1 MEIILLIYFK
11 ITRLFFTVEMS
22 YIWNTKREHQFFIFD
37 RLVLNQMM
45 SLKAIRGHMAI
56 EEHCFFLILLMHKI
70 MLKFDMFLP
79 LLHDHSGDS
88 FPNQKHYPMK
98 KTLLRNHYQKTKIFP
113 EGSQKGLHLTT
124 EYLQNE
130 NADASSSSS
139 YMTIN
144 LKCVS
149 F

>member
-1 MEIILLIYFK
+1 
-11 ITRLFFTVEMS
+11 
-22 YIWNTKREHQFFIFD
+22 
-37 RLVLNQMM
+37 
-45 SLKAIRGHMAI
+45 
-56 EEHCFFLILLMHKI
+56 

-79 LLHDHSGDS
+79 FLHDHSGDS
-88 FPNQKHYPMK
+88 FPNQKHYPMEE
-98 KTLLRNHYQKTKIFP
+98 TLLRNHYQKTKIFP